1 MELILDKLHKLRAS
15 RGNPSFELIAEKGD
29 VPVGTVKNLFY
40 GKSRFPNI
48 DTMYKIVVVALEGS
62 LDKLFSDSEDLS
74 IGNVQ
79 ELKEENAKLKADAQA
94 LACKNVAL
102 LARSIKLS
110 AELRAKN
117 EVIKNYTELI
127 KKG

>member
-15 RGNPSFELIAEKGD
+15 RGTPSFELIAEKGD

-79 ELKEENAKLKADAQA
+79 ELKEENAKLKADVNA

-102 LARSIKLS
+102 LARTIRLS
-110 AELRAKN
+110 SELNAKKEIIN
-117 EVIKNYTELI
+117 TYKELT
-127 KKG
+127 KKE